1 MIVGKAQI
9 VGDTLETHI
18 TTYMIAHVTAISV
31 SRPFLP
37 LGATICLGTGGFAAA
52 YFDLLSPG
60 ERLLVAGLCIGALLF
75 GWKIGRLELISRD
88 LNGSPQA
95 FAVYGTHGD
104 LNERR
109 KLIAKSKRSLT
120 MEPSS

>member
-1 MIVGKAQI
+1 MLLGKAQI
-9 VGDTLETHI
+9 AGDMLETHI
-18 TTYMIAHVTAISV
+18 TTYMIAHVTAVSV

-37 LGATICLGTGGFAAA
+37 LGATICLGVGGFAIA
-52 YFDLLSPG
+52 YLDLLLPS
-60 ERLLVAGLCIGALLF
+60 ERLFIAGLCVVAVVL

-104 LNERR
+104 LNARR
-109 KLIAKSKRSLT
+109 KQIARTKQSLT
-120 MEPSS
+120 AELPS